1 MVEERRFV
9 SSPWLATVLRG
20 DQQPST
26 DQSKLSVIVD
36 LRHPNDFQRRHI
48 AGSVNLVLPTL
59 LHKRL
64 QRGTVAAT
72 SLLMDAVHSGDTVVL
87 VDGGDSSI
95 SSLIYKRLQEEN
107 CHVFIFQDSVGQFL
121 TEYPE
126 FCVDASSKN
135 LASVAESD
143 FLNCSTKV
151 SVCVLTEMQA
161 LRLAD
166 AEAGDSEV
174 TRLNNSTAPVT
185 ATASSSSGGTRK
197 LNRGPLRAQTISLIM
212 PNSNNSSGSDATGQV
227 VEPSS
232 GPDYKVDSCSLFPVE
247 IIPYLYLGN
256 AANASDISVLQ
267 KYNINYVVNV
277 TRNLPNAFEN
287 DARFKY
293 LQIPIDDNWS
303 QNLASHFPKAIQFIN
318 EARSKKC
325 GVLVHC
331 LAGISRSVTVTVAY
345 LMQTLSLSLD
355 DAYDMVKRH
364 KPNISPNFDF
374 LGQLVEFE
382 RRMVESRAS
391 SKAQTDE
398 DHSQLGGAFCHTAAL
413 KIHHICTTSKNNS
426 FHLNFEVCL
435 RIDITHLLLS
445 VSGTQETFER
455 SIFFMASKKADD
467 HSYNDLTTL
476 ICRLP
481 FGRPAADDDQRGSFI
496 SFVCAINIRLTLATL
511 TD

>member
-1 MVEERRFV
+1 
-9 SSPWLATVLRG
+9 
-20 DQQPST
+20 
-26 DQSKLSVIVD
+26 
-36 LRHPNDFQRRHI
+36 
-48 AGSVNLVLPTL
+48 
-59 LHKRL
+59 
-64 QRGTVAAT
+64 
-72 SLLMDAVHSGDTVVL
+72 
-87 VDGGDSSI
+87 
-95 SSLIYKRLQEEN
+95 
-107 CHVFIFQDSVGQFL
+107 
-121 TEYPE
+121 
-126 FCVDASSKN
+126 
-135 LASVAESD
+135 
-143 FLNCSTKV
+143 
-151 SVCVLTEMQA
+151 MQA

-174 TRLNNSTAPVT
+174 TRLNNSTAP
-185 ATASSSSGGTRK
+185 

-212 PNSNNSSGSDATGQV
+212 PNSNNGSGSDATGQV

-293 LQIPIDDNWS
+293 LQIPIDDN
-303 QNLASHFPKAIQFIN
+303 
-318 EARSKKC
+318 C
-325 GVLVHC
+325 
-331 LAGISRSVTVTVAY
+331 RSVTVTVAY

-413 KIHHICTTSKNNS
+413 VVETS
-426 FHLNFEVCL
+426 
-435 RIDITHLLLS
+435 
-445 VSGTQETFER
+445 
-455 SIFFMASKKADD
+455 
-467 HSYNDLTTL
+467 
-476 ICRLP
+476 
-481 FGRPAADDDQRGSFI
+481 
-496 SFVCAINIRLTLATL
+496 
-511 TD
+511 

>member
-1 MVEERRFV
+1 LAWFVSFGTYERNCLKRCRPASSFSSILSFILFYCCCCSTMDEERRFV
-9 SSPWLATVLRG
+9 STLWLATVLRG

-26 DQSKLSVIVD
+26 DHSKLSVID

-64 QRGTVAAT
+64 QRGTVAAS

-107 CHVFIFQDSVGQFL
+107 CHVFILQELNEPNRWCGSVGGSRSVGSSFLFAVGQFLLVDNYSLAIEQRISQCGVFIWVDYSVGQFL

-126 FCVDASSKN
+126 FCVDASSEK
-135 LASVAESD
+135 LASRSESD
-143 FLNCSTKV
+143 FFNCSSKV

-166 AEAGDSEV
+166 VEAGGGDSAEV
-174 TRLNNSTAPVT
+174 NRLNSTAAAATTTT
-185 ATASSSSGGTRK
+185 ATTSTRK

-212 PNSNNSSGSDATGQV
+212 PNSNGNGSDVITKL
-227 VEPSS
+227 EPS

-277 TRNLPNAFEN
+277 TRNLPNAFES

-391 SKAQTDE
+391 KAQSDE

-413 KIHHICTTSKNNS
+413 VVETS
-426 FHLNFEVCL
+426 
-435 RIDITHLLLS
+435 
-445 VSGTQETFER
+445 
-455 SIFFMASKKADD
+455 
-467 HSYNDLTTL
+467 
-476 ICRLP
+476 
-481 FGRPAADDDQRGSFI
+481 
-496 SFVCAINIRLTLATL
+496 
-511 TD
+511 

>member
-1 MVEERRFV
+1 MDEEKRFV
-9 SSPWLATVLRG
+9 STLWLATVLRG

-26 DQSKLSVIVD
+26 DHSKLSVID

-64 QRGTVAAT
+64 QRGTVAAS

-107 CHVFIFQDSVGQFL
+107 CHVFILQDSVGQFL

-126 FCVDASSKN
+126 FCVDASSEK
-135 LASVAESD
+135 LASRSESD
-143 FLNCSTKV
+143 FFNCSSKV

-166 AEAGDSEV
+166 VEAGGGDSAEV
-174 TRLNNSTAPVT
+174 NRLNSTTTAATTTT
-185 ATASSSSGGTRK
+185 ATTSSGTRK

-212 PNSNNSSGSDATGQV
+212 PNSNGNGSDVIAKL
-227 VEPSS
+227 EPS

-277 TRNLPNAFEN
+277 TRNLPNAFES

-391 SKAQTDE
+391 KAQSDE

-413 KIHHICTTSKNNS
+413 VVETS
-426 FHLNFEVCL
+426 
-435 RIDITHLLLS
+435 
-445 VSGTQETFER
+445 
-455 SIFFMASKKADD
+455 
-467 HSYNDLTTL
+467 
-476 ICRLP
+476 
-481 FGRPAADDDQRGSFI
+481 
-496 SFVCAINIRLTLATL
+496 
-511 TD
+511 

>member
-1 MVEERRFV
+1 MCCGGGGGGGGGLGGGLNGFGRFEASSFVRRLEHIHPSFGR
-9 SSPWLATVLRG
+9 LA
-20 DQQPST
+20 
-26 DQSKLSVIVD
+26 
-36 LRHPNDFQRRHI
+36 
-48 AGSVNLVLPTL
+48 
-59 LHKRL
+59 
-64 QRGTVAAT
+64 
-72 SLLMDAVHSGDTVVL
+72 SLLVIWQKSQTDPEGCVQAF
-87 VDGGDSSI
+87 
-95 SSLIYKRLQEEN
+95 SLFGSTSTGACLD
-107 CHVFIFQDSVGQFL
+107 CFIDSVGQFL

-126 FCVDASSKN
+126 FCVDASIEN
-135 LASVAESD
+135 LVSVAESD

-166 AEAGDSEV
+166 VEAGDSEV
-174 TRLNNSTAPVT
+174 TRLNNSTAPAT
-185 ATASSSSGGTRK
+185 ATASSGSGGTRK

-212 PNSNNSSGSDATGQV
+212 PNSNNGSGSDATGQV

-256 AANASDISVLQ
+256 AANASDIGVLQ

-413 KIHHICTTSKNNS
+413 VVETS
-426 FHLNFEVCL
+426 
-435 RIDITHLLLS
+435 
-445 VSGTQETFER
+445 
-455 SIFFMASKKADD
+455 
-467 HSYNDLTTL
+467 
-476 ICRLP
+476 
-481 FGRPAADDDQRGSFI
+481 
-496 SFVCAINIRLTLATL
+496 
-511 TD
+511 

>member
-1 MVEERRFV
+1 MDEEKRFV
-9 SSPWLATVLRG
+9 STLWLATVLRG
-20 DQQPST
+20 DQQLSI
-26 DQSKLSVIVD
+26 DHSVKLSVID

-64 QRGTVAAT
+64 QRGTVAAS

-107 CHVFIFQDSVGQFL
+107 CHVFILQDSVGQFL

-126 FCVDASSKN
+126 FCVDASSEK
-135 LASVAESD
+135 LASRSASD
-143 FLNCSTKV
+143 FFINCSSKV

-166 AEAGDSEV
+166 VEAGVGDSEV
-174 TRLNNSTAPVT
+174 NRLNSTAATTTTTT
-185 ATASSSSGGTRK
+185 ATATTSSSSSSSTRK
-197 LNRGPLRAQTISLIM
+197 LNRGPLRAQTISLVM
-212 PNSNNSSGSDATGQV
+212 PNSNGNGSDVIAKL
-227 VEPSS
+227 EPS

-277 TRNLPNAFEN
+277 TRNLPNAFES

-391 SKAQTDE
+391 KAQSDE

-413 KIHHICTTSKNNS
+413 VVETS
-426 FHLNFEVCL
+426 
-435 RIDITHLLLS
+435 
-445 VSGTQETFER
+445 
-455 SIFFMASKKADD
+455 
-467 HSYNDLTTL
+467 
-476 ICRLP
+476 
-481 FGRPAADDDQRGSFI
+481 
-496 SFVCAINIRLTLATL
+496 
-511 TD
+511 

>member
-1 MVEERRFV
+1 MGLVVLKHRHLCTVWNISIHRSVGWPACLSFGRKAKLIQKDVFKRILCSDRRRQVLDAYPFCLNEPNRWRGSVGGSRSVGSSFLFAVV
-9 SSPWLATVLRG
+9 SQFLLVDDP
-20 DQQPST
+20 
-26 DQSKLSVIVD
+26 LSSAYRSAAFI
-36 LRHPNDFQRRHI
+36 RRHTRPHAFAFNFTI
-48 AGSVNLVLPTL
+48 FCGGGGGGGIVLYWL
-59 LHKRL
+59 L
-64 QRGTVAAT
+64 
-72 SLLMDAVHSGDTVVL
+72 SFD
-87 VDGGDSSI
+87 
-95 SSLIYKRLQEEN
+95 
-107 CHVFIFQDSVGQFL
+107 CFIDSVGQFL

-212 PNSNNSSGSDATGQV
+212 PNSNNGSGSDATGQV

-413 KIHHICTTSKNNS
+413 VVETS
-426 FHLNFEVCL
+426 
-435 RIDITHLLLS
+435 
-445 VSGTQETFER
+445 
-455 SIFFMASKKADD
+455 
-467 HSYNDLTTL
+467 
-476 ICRLP
+476 
-481 FGRPAADDDQRGSFI
+481 
-496 SFVCAINIRLTLATL
+496 
-511 TD
+511 

>member
-126 FCVDASSKN
+126 FCVDASSEN

-166 AEAGDSEV
+166 VEAGDSEV
-174 TRLNNSTAPVT
+174 TRLNNSTAPAT
-185 ATASSSSGGTRK
+185 ATASGSSIGGSGGTRK

-212 PNSNNSSGSDATGQV
+212 PNSNNGSGSDATGQV

-382 RRMVESRAS
+382 RRMVESRAA

-413 KIHHICTTSKNNS
+413 VVETSVCESTSHIY
-426 FHLNFEVCL
+426 CL
-435 RIDITHLLLS
+435 SPALRKLLS
-445 VSGTQETFER
+445 AA
-455 SIFFMASKKADD
+455 FFFTASKRADD
-467 HSYNDLTTL
+467 HSYNDPTTL

-481 FGRPAADDDQRGSFI
+481 FGRPAAAADDDDDDDQRGSFI